1 MLLQYFFFVK
11 SAKNSIHSSFNLLF
25 EMKKWNLKPS
35 MFCSS
40 SIFLL
45 CVFFKSCNF
54 FFVRNK
60 NVQNRKFLFFVESF
74 FQKVPELI
82 YFLIRRKPHLFASP
96 SVKLDC
102 WLAGWLAGWL
112 VLWQVALL
120 FVCLLLHQAAQFLLF
135 FYLRWRQTILERQVL
150 SFFSYHLGLIPVSFF
165 NRICPN

>member
-1 MLLQYFFFVK
+1 
-11 SAKNSIHSSFNLLF
+11 
-25 EMKKWNLKPS
+25 

-102 WLAGWLAGWL
+102 WLAGWLAS
-112 VLWQVALL
+112 ALTSC
-120 FVCLLLHQAAQFLLF
+120 FAFCLLVVAPGSTIFIIFLSALTPNNIRAAGSQFF
-135 FYLRWRQTILERQVL
+135 QSPGFDSSYLET
-150 SFFSYHLGLIPVSFF
+150 FLIESAQISENVE
-165 NRICPN
+165 N